1 MCLARSAKCK
11 RKIKDSRFGPGFF
24 SNTGP
29 HLAWVGRV
37 HALLAWLAQILSTEQ
52 VGVYSTGSSYIVD
65 GKLNRPTCSSKAK
78 GAFPFSNSKIY

>member
-1 MCLARSAKCK
+1 MQK
-11 RKIKDSRFGPGFF
+11 KDKRFGPGFF

-78 GAFPFSNSKIY
+78 GIGVFPIVKSGSKVASME